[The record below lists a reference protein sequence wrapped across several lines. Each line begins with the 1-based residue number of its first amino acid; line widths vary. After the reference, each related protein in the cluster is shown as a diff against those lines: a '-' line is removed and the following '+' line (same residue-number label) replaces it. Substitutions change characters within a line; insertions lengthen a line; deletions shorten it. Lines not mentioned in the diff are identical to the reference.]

1 MWTITVPLPHSP
13 LTLPSFL
20 QSSNLT
26 VSSSP
31 PTEFHAS
38 HNISHYLRAAYALV
52 LFWFS
57 VIGPCASHFPQILLL
72 FSSSKQAQLMHG
84 WEWQAWKL
92 WDVPISIPK
101 AAWRVLNFLTSHLE
115 VSIFSHRNV
124 NKVVV
129 SFPAT
134 LLHEW
139 RMSMGFSLENFYRTN
154 SLGRCF
160 KWMT

>member
-1 MWTITVPLPHSP
+1 MDNHCS
-13 LTLPSFL
+13 LTPQSSLILPSFL
-20 QSSNLT
+20 QSSDLT
-26 VSSSP
+26 DSSSP
-31 PTEFHAS
+31 PTKFHAS
-38 HNISHYLRAAYALV
+38 HNISHYLRAAYTLV
-52 LFWFS
+52 PSWFS
-57 VIGPCASHFPQILLL
+57 VIGASHFPQILFL
-72 FSSSKQAQLMHG
+72 FSSSEQAQFMHG
-84 WEWQAWKL
+84 WEQQAWKL
-92 WDVPISIPK
+92 WDDPISIPR

-124 NKVVV
+124 NEVGV

-139 RMSMGFSLENFYRTN
+139 RVPMGFGLENFYKTN